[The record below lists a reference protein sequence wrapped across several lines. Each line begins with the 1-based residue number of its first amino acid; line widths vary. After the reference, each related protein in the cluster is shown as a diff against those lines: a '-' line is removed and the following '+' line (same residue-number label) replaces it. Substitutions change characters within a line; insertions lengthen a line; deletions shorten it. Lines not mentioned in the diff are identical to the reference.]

1 MKLMFGLLVLL
12 IASIVVILFAGS
24 YGEGVVRLAGYVATI
39 ALGGLVA
46 LLVQAWKNH
55 RAATRS
61 PR

>member
-1 MKLMFGLLVLL
+1 MKLTFGLLVLL

-24 YGEGVVRLAGYVATI
+24 YGEGLVRLAGYVATI

-46 LLVQAWKNH
+46 LLVQAWKNR

>member
-1 MKLMFGLLVLL
+1 MKLTFGLLVLL

-46 LLVQAWKNH
+46 LLVQAWKNR

>member
-12 IASIVVILFAGS
+12 IASIVFILFAGS

-46 LLVQAWKNH
+46 LLVQAWKNR

>member
-46 LLVQAWKNH
+46 LLVQAWKNR